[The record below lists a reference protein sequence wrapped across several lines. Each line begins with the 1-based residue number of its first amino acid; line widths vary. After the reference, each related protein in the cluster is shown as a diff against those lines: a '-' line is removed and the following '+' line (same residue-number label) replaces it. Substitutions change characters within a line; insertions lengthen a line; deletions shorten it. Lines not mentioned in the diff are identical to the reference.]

1 MGFLNPI
8 FEQARAAGMVAE
20 VAEPEPEPE
29 AKAVGMVAEVAEPEE
44 WKPFTEA
51 QPASTYVR
59 RWTEEKGDDETGYY
73 HVKRSA
79 LETNPA
85 WTAWNNR
92 RIAHLAT
99 RPDDYDTE
107 KWREFTEPAPT
118 KTRIEAYQV
127 EVGDDESG
135 NYGVETRYRNVAN
148 PAWAAW
154 NARKE
159 ENFKNRP
166 YDRLTDEEKAARNDE
181 EVRKK
186 IEEADKEARRRLDP
200 DYVPPADTTPGGTTP
215 SPYTPESLWGAGNV
229 PMGVPGST
237 YTAPPPTDLGLDFY
251 TPPPPTDV
259 YSSFGTAG
267 ITGVTDPTKD
277 YLLGKGLWTTGITG
291 APNTATADITG
302 VTDPTKDYLLGKGL
316 WTTGISG
323 IEPGSVDPLAGLTP
337 FQMGGIA
344 SLKAGAGALQDY
356 VRSNLSSGIGGHGSV
371 LGSFS

>member
-1 MGFLNPI
+1 MSTEDTHHEEDDYVPP
-8 FEQARAAGMVAE
+8 RSSPPV
-20 VAEPEPEPE
+20 
-29 AKAVGMVAEVAEPEE
+29 EE

-51 QPASTYVR
+51 QPAQTYIR
-59 RWTEEKGDDETGYY
+59 RWTSEEGDDESGYY
-73 HVKRSA
+73 YVKRSA
-79 LETNPA
+79 LERNPA

-118 KTRIEAYQV
+118 KTTLEAYTV
-127 EVGDDESG
+127 EHDDEGGSSW
-135 NYGVETRYRNVAN
+135 VETRYRNVAN

-166 YDRLTDEEKAARNDE
+166 YDRLTDEERAARNDE

-215 SPYTPESLWGAGNV
+215 PADTTPGGTTPPADTTPGGTTPPADTTPGGTTSSPYTPESLWGAGNV

-259 YSSFGTAG
+259 YPSFGTAG
-267 ITGVTDPTKD
+267 ITGVTDPTTA
-277 YLLGKGLWTTGITG
+277 GIAGITG
-291 APNTATADITG
+291 IG
-302 VTDPTKDYLLGKGL
+302 
-316 WTTGISG
+316 
-323 IEPGSVDPLAGLTP
+323 PGSIDPLAGLTP

-344 SLKAGAGALQDY
+344 SLKTGAGALQDY

>member
-1 MGFLNPI
+1 MSTEDTHHEEDDYVPP
-8 FEQARAAGMVAE
+8 RSSPPV
-20 VAEPEPEPE
+20 
-29 AKAVGMVAEVAEPEE
+29 EE

-59 RWTEEKGDDETGYY
+59 RWTEEKGDDESGYY
-73 HVKRSA
+73 YVKRSA
-79 LETNPA
+79 LERNPA

-118 KTRIEAYQV
+118 KTTLEAYTV
-127 EVGDDESG
+127 EHDDEGG
-135 NYGVETRYRNVAN
+135 NYWVETRYRNVAN

-166 YDRLTDEEKAARNDE
+166 YDRLTDEERAARNDE

-200 DYVPPADTTPGGTTP
+200 DYVPPADTTPGGTTS

-267 ITGVTDPTKD
+267 ITGVTDPTTA
-277 YLLGKGLWTTGITG
+277 GIAGITG
-291 APNTATADITG
+291 APSATTAGITG
-302 VTDPTKDYLLGKGL
+302 IG
-316 WTTGISG
+316 
-323 IEPGSVDPLAGLTP
+323 PGSIDPLAGLTP

-344 SLKAGAGALQDY
+344 SLKTGAGALQDY

>member
-118 KTRIEAYQV
+118 KPELKRI
-127 EVGDDESG
+127 
-135 NYGVETRYRNVAN
+135 R
-148 PAWAAW
+148 
-154 NARKE
+154 
-159 ENFKNRP
+159 
-166 YDRLTDEEKAARNDE
+166 
-181 EVRKK
+181 
-186 IEEADKEARRRLDP
+186 
-200 DYVPPADTTPGGTTP
+200 
-215 SPYTPESLWGAGNV
+215 
-229 PMGVPGST
+229 
-237 YTAPPPTDLGLDFY
+237 
-251 TPPPPTDV
+251 
-259 YSSFGTAG
+259 
-267 ITGVTDPTKD
+267 
-277 YLLGKGLWTTGITG
+277 
-291 APNTATADITG
+291 
-302 VTDPTKDYLLGKGL
+302 
-316 WTTGISG
+316 
-323 IEPGSVDPLAGLTP
+323 
-337 FQMGGIA
+337 
-344 SLKAGAGALQDY
+344 
-356 VRSNLSSGIGGHGSV
+356 
-371 LGSFS
+371 